1 MMKGYL
7 LDCLIRTLHSC
18 MGPNYIGLYIL
29 YAVLL
34 FFSKHRMIQSQRQVY
49 FNEIHKVS
57 HCRQCWNLLKSFFLN
72 SLGTKCTNTSA
83 PSFHFQIKWSDMMC
97 NTFDLLVFCAWA
109 FGLYSITTMG
119 SLGRDRIMKLKFF
132 FFFFLS
138 EGWWNLTV

>member
-1 MMKGYL
+1 
-7 LDCLIRTLHSC
+7 
-18 MGPNYIGLYIL
+18 MGPNYIWLY
-29 YAVLL
+29 YTPYCFFFFL
-34 FFSKHRMIQSQRQVY
+34 FSFSKHHMIQSQTQVY

-132 FFFFLS
+132 FFFFFLS

>member
-1 MMKGYL
+1 
-7 LDCLIRTLHSC
+7 
-18 MGPNYIGLYIL
+18 MGPNYIWLYYTPYCFFFFFFKASYDSITN
-29 YAVLL
+29 ASLL
-34 FFSKHRMIQSQRQVY
+34 QWNSQSQS
-49 FNEIHKVS
+49 F
-57 HCRQCWNLLKSFFLN
+57 QCWNLLKSFFLN

-83 PSFHFQIKWSDMMC
+83 PSFHFQIKWSDMIC

-132 FFFFLS
+132 FFFFFLS